1 MQGTVEHDDKHLI
14 VDGKKI
20 RAFAEMGADKIKWC
34 VSQGSSDDKP
44 CPIDQ

>member
-1 MQGTVEHDDKHLI
+1 MEHDDKHLI

-34 VSQGSSDDKP
+34 VDALA
-44 CPIDQ
+44 CTVT